1 MSLSIDRRTL
11 LAAGGA
17 TLALAA
23 SGQPARAAR
32 TPAAP
37 KARREPV
44 VDDYYGTRVSD
55 DYRWMENPKDADWLP
70 FLRGQNAHARA
81 LLDALPGRQAL
92 AKRIAALSGDAA
104 LTSKVEPAGDMIF
117 YEQRPAGADNYKL
130 FLRGADG
137 RVRTLI
143 DPTTMKLGDA
153 HVSLDWWRPS
163 FDGRHLV
170 YGLSAS
176 GSEASTLHVMEVATG
191 TVLPERIA
199 NTDYGVTG
207 WLPDG
212 SGFFYIVFVNRRG
225 TPQFYL
231 NGECRLHRLGTDPKD
246 DPVVL
251 RRGLHADVPLEEVQI
266 PYVQTSENS
275 DMAIVGVGDVRPEA
289 ALWSV
294 RLADLVAGRPS
305 FAKIAGFDDIVTS
318 IAMNGDDLYL
328 LSNRDAIRGRVL
340 LTSAA
345 KPDFAAAREVL
356 PQGPVVIEKLDAA
369 RDGVFVTIMDGG
381 IQRLTRLADGKAT
394 PIALPFD
401 GSIVGLFA
409 STSRDGAYLNLAG
422 WLQPSGIWQIDA
434 AGTVADTGI
443 TPRPPIDTRPYE
455 TKRGF
460 ATAKDGVK
468 IPYTLLYRRGM
479 AANGANPTLATGY
492 GAYQYSLT
500 PRFSPSLLAFLDAG
514 GVYCFANVRGGG
526 EYGREWHKAG
536 QKETKPNTWRDLI
549 AVCETLVADKVTSP
563 KRLAITGTSAGG
575 ITVGR
580 AMTERPDLFAA
591 VISNVGWSN
600 PIRYTAEQNVSDI
613 DEWGPM
619 VDAAS
624 FRIMYDMDS
633 YQAVKH
639 GTPYP
644 AVLCVTGATDP
655 RVAPWH
661 VAKFAAR
668 LQAATSSGNPVLL
681 RVDFDAGHGVGS
693 TRSQGDALATDMYA
707 FVLWRTGAEGFQPA

>member
-1 MSLSIDRRTL
+1 MSLSIDRRTM

-17 TLALAA
+17 TLALAGSAPA
-23 SGQPARAAR
+23 SAARA
-32 TPAAP
+32 PAAP
-37 KARREPV
+37 KARVEPV
-44 VDDYYGTRVSD
+44 IDDYYGTKVTD

-70 FLRGQNAHARA
+70 YLRGQNAHTRA
-81 LLDALPGRQAL
+81 LLDALPGRAAL
-92 AKRIAALSGDAA
+92 ARRITALSGDAA
-104 LTSKVEPAGDMIF
+104 LTSKVAPAGDLIF

-130 FLRGADG
+130 LVRGADG
-137 RVRTLI
+137 AVRVLI

-153 HVSLDWWRPS
+153 HMSLDWWEPS
-163 FDGRHLV
+163 FDGSHLV

-176 GSEASTLHVMEVATG
+176 GSEASTLHVMKVADG
-191 TVLPERIA
+191 TVLPEQIE

-212 SGFFYIVFVNRRG
+212 SGFFYIAFVNQRG

-231 NGECRLHRLGTDPKD
+231 NGECRLHRLGTDPKT
-246 DPVVL
+246 DPVIL
-251 RRGLHADVPLEEVQI
+251 RRSLHADIPMEELQI
-266 PYVQTSENS
+266 PYVLTSENS
-275 DMAIVGVGDVRPEA
+275 EIAIIGVGDVRPEA

-294 RLADLVAGRPS
+294 RLADLLAGKPGFVR
-305 FAKIAGFDDIVTS
+305 IAGFDDIVTS
-318 IAMNGDDLYL
+318 AAMSGDDLYL

-345 KPDFAAAREVL
+345 KPDLAAAREVM
-356 PQGPVVIEKLDAA
+356 PQGETVIEKLDAA
-369 RDGVFVTIMDGG
+369 RDGVFVRIMDGG
-381 IQRLTRLADGKAT
+381 LQRLVRLTDGTAT
-394 PIALPFD
+394 AITLPFD
-401 GSIVGLFA
+401 GSISGVFT

-422 WLQPSGIWQIDA
+422 WLQPSGIWQVDA
-434 AGTVADTGI
+434 AGKAVDTGI

-455 TKRGF
+455 ARRGF

-468 IPYTLLYRRGM
+468 IPYTVLSRRGLP
-479 AANGANPTLATGY
+479 ANGANPTLVTGY
-492 GAYQYSLT
+492 GAYQFALT
-500 PRFSPSLLAFLDAG
+500 PRFSAGLLAFLDAG
-514 GVYCFANVRGGG
+514 GAYCYANVRGGG

-536 QKETKPNTWRDLI
+536 QKETKPNSWRDLI
-549 AVCETLVADKVTSP
+549 SVCETLIADGVTSP
-563 KRLAITGTSAGG
+563 KQLAITGTSAGG

-619 VDAAS
+619 VDARS

-633 YQAVKH
+633 YQAVKNA
-639 GTPYP
+639 TPYP

-668 LQAATSSGNPVLL
+668 LQAATSSDNPVLL

-693 TRSQGDALATDMYA
+693 TRTQGDALAADMYS
-707 FVLWRTGAEGFQPA
+707 FVLWRTGAKGFQPV